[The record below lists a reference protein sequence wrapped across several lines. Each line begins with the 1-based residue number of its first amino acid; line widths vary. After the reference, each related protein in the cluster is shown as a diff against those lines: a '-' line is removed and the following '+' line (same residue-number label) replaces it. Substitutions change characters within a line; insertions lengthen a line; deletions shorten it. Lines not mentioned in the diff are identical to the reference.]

1 MYVQTIFHY
10 IDDAIEV
17 VIVLRMFDYDGLD
30 SNVVSH
36 TRRVIYCVR

>member
-30 SNVVSH
+30 SNVV
-36 TRRVIYCVR
+36 IYCVR